1 MNIERALT
9 EFSQSRYNN
18 RMEANVGLL
27 ERKEAVREEFEPNT
41 PKGSELQQELER
53 RMENLGPANGRPEV
67 PEFVLRK
74 EDNWEKFGWTKKD
87 KDEILAQI
95 KSVLKLDDDYAKN
108 ALENIV
114 ASNTSP
120 EKAKELITQD
130 TFSEYLGHFKKP
142 EPEEELAAQQRGETA
157 SQELSEEEAAKRA
170 KFALFRGMGIKEDYI
185 KRFIL
190 AKEFRQ
196 ENKRDYDGEL
206 PADLYEL
213 AWNLTVFDH
222 ENFGV
227 NGKFPVLQ
235 LQVGYKKD
243 KQGNF
248 EKDADGKP
256 IWEGRYVVNE
266 ANFMRWIRKEINV
279 WYDIDTDE
287 VSNYFE
293 KIVVTKAQYTSVSLG
308 TMLYN
313 HERYF
318 KDENGQKYD
327 DLYQQAL
334 VEPLMMMYMRGYDI
348 EYKSVMGD
356 ETKLAETITKS
367 FYLNK
372 MTRKA
377 FQKSFLYYQTTLGVD
392 FDGKNSDSK
401 MGEAWNKIYL
411 AYYNLGDFEKLQEV
425 LGKESNF
432 FTKKGMIDAIT
443 KVYEKKYKATGLP
456 LMGKVLGEKE
466 ADFKAAFDEQGNIST
481 EKNREAFIRFINFF
495 VKPSNDEDLIDVVR
509 EALRNSV
516 SDLLVS
522 KEGNVE
528 KFDEKH
534 VTADDRVADEHTVGV
549 AELTAYSWLRIS
561 GAAAKNDVNAAGFD
575 AQSKWMRTE
584 AYRRKMATNER
595 GGGFGN
601 PYTVPMFKQ
610 VLVDVFR
617 GTNVVN
623 AYTYDKNG
631 AKIRN
636 LTPLEVMTN
645 MQAITGKY
653 EKERERIKGA
663 LEKAT
668 TEEAKKEA
676 KQQLSD
682 LDELEKVDYK
692 LMAGKLEFDD
702 NALKQYALD
711 HVNRARTIYD
721 QIMTAHEID
730 FDKFT
735 VYDSAMRGVSF
746 KRAEFQAAVQKEFL
760 THLRY
765 LLASYDKL
773 NFNMDVRSQVF
784 VKRDEKGKDVWKYE
798 TMPLGQAIFG
808 HQILDIHEFR
818 KTGKLTEEDRAKGYR
833 KSGRY
838 LKDKDGKY
846 VIDYDKVQDNKTL
859 AWKQWALMKLGAD
872 MWTHID
878 RHSRDPAYGLA
889 HYIDIIEAL
898 ESIPG
903 EVFGDETNMR
913 GGRVIKPFFSHAQ
926 IKWMRKM
933 SGTTDLK
940 LFTKAILT
948 DIFQSKHRKEGLF
961 SESANTFIGA
971 IFKGF

>member
-1 MNIERALT
+1 MSIERTLT
-9 EFSQSRYNN
+9 DFSQSRYNK
-18 RMEANVGLL
+18 RMESNVGLL
-27 ERKEAVREEFEPNT
+27 ERKEAVREEYEPNT

-53 RMENLGPANGRPEV
+53 RMESLGPANGRPEV

-74 EDNWEKFGWTKKD
+74 EDNWEQFGWKKAD
-87 KDEILAQI
+87 KEEVLAQI
-95 KSVLKLDDDYAKN
+95 KSVLGLDDTYAKN

-120 EKAKELITQD
+120 EDAKRLISKSMYD
-130 TFSEYLGHFKKP
+130 EAFGHFKKP
-142 EPEEELAAQQRGETA
+142 EPQEELDAEKHGGPAIR
-157 SQELSEEEAAKRA
+157 ELSDEEAAKRA
-170 KFALFRGMGIKEDYI
+170 KTALFRGMGIKEAYI
-185 KRFIL
+185 RRFIL
-190 AKEFRQ
+190 ANDYRQ
-196 ENKRDYDGEL
+196 ENKQEYDDVM

-213 AWNLTVFDH
+213 AWNLTVFDQ

-235 LQVGYKKD
+235 LQVEHKND
-243 KQGNF
+243 
-248 EKDADGKP
+248 EEGKP
-256 IWEGRYVVNE
+256 IVEGRYVVNE
-266 ANFMRWIRKEINV
+266 SNFMRWIRYQINV

-287 VSNYFE
+287 VTDYFN
-293 KIVVTKAQYTSVSLG
+293 KMVITKNQYTSVSLG

-327 DLYQQAL
+327 QLYQQAL

-348 EYKSVMGD
+348 EYKNVMGD
-356 ETKLAETITKS
+356 EAKLAETITKS

-392 FDGKNSDSK
+392 FDGTNSDSK

-411 AYYNLGDFEKLQEV
+411 AYYNLGDFQELQKV
-425 LGKESNF
+425 LGKDSDF

-443 KVYEKKYKATGLP
+443 TVYEKKYKATGLP

-466 ADFKAAFDEQGNIST
+466 KDFEAAFDANGKIST

-509 EALRNSV
+509 GALRNSV
-516 SDLLVS
+516 SSLLVS
-522 KEGNVE
+522 KEGNEERFDKVTVDGRVE
-528 KFDEKH
+528 
-534 VTADDRVADEHTVGV
+534 DEHTVGV
-549 AELTAYSWLRIS
+549 AELIAYSWLRIS
-561 GAAAKNDVNAAGFD
+561 GAAAKNDINAAGFD
-575 AQSKWMRTE
+575 AQSKWLRTE

-601 PYTVPMFKQ
+601 PYTVAMFKQ

-623 AYTYDKNG
+623 AWKHDKNG
-631 AKIRN
+631 EEVRR

-653 EKERERIKGA
+653 EKEREKIQDKLGIS
-663 LEKAT
+663 T
-668 TEEAKKEA
+668 SEEAKKEA
-676 KQQLSD
+676 KRQLSD
-682 LDELEKVDYK
+682 LDNLEKVDYK

-711 HVNRARTIYD
+711 HVNRAKTIYD

-735 VYDSAMRGVSF
+735 VYDSAVRGVSF

-784 VKRDEKGKDVWKYE
+784 TGRDEKGKDTWKYE

-808 HQILDIHEFR
+808 HLILDVPLFR
-818 KTGKLTEEDRAKGYR
+818 KKAKDITEEDKEKGYKR
-833 KSGRY
+833 KGLY
-838 LKDKDGKY
+838 LVDRDGKH
-846 VIDYDKVQDNKTL
+846 VIDYDKVQSSEGKTY

-878 RHSRDPAYGLA
+878 RHSRDPAYGIA

-903 EVFGDETNMR
+903 EVFGDETDMR
-913 GGRVIKPFFSHAQ
+913 KSRVTKSFFSHEQ
-926 IKWMRKM
+926 MKWLRRI
-933 SGTTDLK
+933 SGTTDFK

-961 SESANTFIGA
+961 SESANTFLGA
-971 IFKGF
+971 IFKGY